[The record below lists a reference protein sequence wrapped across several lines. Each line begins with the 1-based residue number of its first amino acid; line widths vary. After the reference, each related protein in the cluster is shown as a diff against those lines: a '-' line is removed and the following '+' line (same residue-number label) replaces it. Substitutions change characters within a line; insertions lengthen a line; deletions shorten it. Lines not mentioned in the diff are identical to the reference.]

1 MSQTT
6 PAPEDPERLKARLEH
21 EDRLLEMK
29 LRVWERAVETQ
40 QHFNE
45 MAVKSRQMG
54 LTLVVAA
61 LGLAAFLFTRFE
73 ESLLSARLFGLSGAF
88 HISGVIVL
96 LSAFALFA
104 VMRLDL
110 GVYHKMLRGAVRFN
124 ERFEQEGHLRK
135 LIGPEFGLTTGISH
149 YSRYDDADY
158 ADGKLSG
165 NKRRN
170 AAKKLQRFYRYA
182 IIFLTAVGV
191 VLTVA
196 TWNADVARAPVGEA
210 STEGD
215 ENVSPTSRPDP

>member
-1 MSQTT
+1 MNETT
-6 PAPEDPERLKARLEH
+6 PAPEDLETLKARLEH
-21 EDRLLEMK
+21 EDRVLEMK
-29 LRVWERAVETQ
+29 LRVWERAVATQ

-73 ESLLSARLFGLSGAF
+73 ESLLSARPFGLSGSF

-110 GVYHKMLRGAVRFN
+110 GIYHRMLRGAVRFN
-124 ERFEQEGHLRK
+124 ERFEQDGHLEE
-135 LIGPEFGLTTGISH
+135 LIGPAFGLTTGISH

-158 ADGKLSG
+158 AHGKLTGSR
-165 NKRRN
+165 RRN
-170 AAKKLQRFYRYA
+170 AAKKLQVFYTSA
-182 IIFLTAVGV
+182 IIFLTAIGAL
-191 VLTVA
+191 LTIA
-196 TWNADVARAPVGEA
+196 TWNVGPERAPVVDA
-210 STEGD
+210 STE
-215 ENVSPTSRPDP
+215 EK